1 MTPTIF
7 NLKPLLD
14 DPDIVALV
22 ALSVERPTTSRMEEI
37 CQMYQFD
44 HDWLLRGYKLGS
56 ETVGFIGVQFITRHQ
71 AKIRHIAVAPLWRC
85 QGVGRTLIRHI
96 LEEFPISRID
106 AETNAES
113 SGFYRA
119 IGFATE
125 SVVLPNSTNELFL
138 CTWDLNRAP

>member
-44 HDWLLRGYKLGS
+44 HNWLLRGYKLGS
-56 ETVGFIGVQFITRHQ
+56 ETVGFIGV
-71 AKIRHIAVAPLWRC
+71 
-85 QGVGRTLIRHI
+85 
-96 LEEFPISRID
+96 
-106 AETNAES
+106 
-113 SGFYRA
+113 
-119 IGFATE
+119 
-125 SVVLPNSTNELFL
+125 
-138 CTWDLNRAP
+138 